1 MSKSLG
7 FGDPSNALM
16 HFAMCKDLLVPMLAR
31 SKPALD
37 SNLTKLLRVVAE
49 CIIFNL
55 ATLSPFS
62 ARAGQ
67 LMLDWGTSF
76 DRLFPVDESAS
87 SPFLGGLQSVYR
99 VMLRANILLHRTT
112 KDRFD
117 PNARIHDARE
127 YLELW
132 HQLDDLESRIPELY
146 HERNLSAESIELYKA
161 KHKLAIL
168 ALRVQLCKI
177 ARPLASPTD
186 SDIRGYVSEAV
197 TTLGGLDVREPGNP
211 ALRWPLTILA
221 CAAHSDEEFALFTA
235 KMQDMQSVVD
245 PANREKLASAQAV
258 ISRHQQT
265 DVGVQSALG
274 ADRNRNCNTAR
285 RIDLLLEPWKLL
297 SHNSPFSWHEC

>member
-1 MSKSLG
+1 
-7 FGDPSNALM
+7 M
-16 HFAMCKDLLVPMLAR
+16 HFAMCKDLLVPLLAR

-37 SNLTKLLRVVAE
+37 SNLTKLLRMVAE
-49 CIIFNL
+49 CIIFNV

-76 DRLFPVDESAS
+76 DRLFPAGESAS

-99 VMLRANILLHRTT
+99 VMLRANVLLHRTRR
-112 KDRFD
+112 DRFD
-117 PNARIHDARE
+117 PGAKACDARE

-132 HQLDDLESRIPELY
+132 RQLDELESRIPRLY
-146 HERNLSAESIELYKA
+146 HERELSTESIELYKK

-168 ALRVQLCKI
+168 ALRIQLRKI
-177 ARPLASPTD
+177 ARPLASPAD
-186 SDIRGYVSEAV
+186 SEIRAYVSEAA
-197 TTLGGLDVREPGNP
+197 TILKSLDVREPGNP

-221 CAAHSDEEFALFTA
+221 CAAYDDEDFALFTA

-245 PANREKLASAQAV
+245 PANREKLSSAQAV
-258 ISRHQQT
+258 MKRHQR
-265 DVGVQSALG
+265 VVSGVQSVWG
-274 ADRNRNCNTAR
+274 NDRNRDLNVAQ

-297 SHNSPFSWHEC
+297 SLDSSFSWH

>member
-1 MSKSLG
+1 
-7 FGDPSNALM
+7 M

-37 SNLTKLLRVVAE
+37 PNLTKLLRVVAE
-49 CIIFNL
+49 CIMFNV

-76 DRLFPVDESAS
+76 DRLFPIDESAS
-87 SPFLGGLQSVYR
+87 SPFLGGLQSIYR
-99 VMLRANILLHRTT
+99 VMLRANVLLHRTLE
-112 KDRFD
+112 DRSD
-117 PNARIHDARE
+117 PGARTSDARE

-132 HQLDDLESRIPELY
+132 LQLSELEGRLPQLY
-146 HERNLSAESIELYKA
+146 RERNLPPEFIELYKG

-168 ALRVQLCKI
+168 ALRIQLCKI
-177 ARPLASPTD
+177 ARPLASPTA

-197 TTLGGLDVREPGNP
+197 TILKSLDIRERGNP

-221 CAAHSDEEFALFTA
+221 CAAHDDGDFALFTA

-245 PANREKLASAQAV
+245 PANREKLSSAQAV
-258 ISRHQQT
+258 MSRHQQT
-265 DVGVQSALG
+265 ATGVQTVLG
-274 ADRNRNCNTAR
+274 TDRNRNCILEQ

-297 SHNSPFSWHEC
+297 SHDSPFSLHWC

>member
-1 MSKSLG
+1 
-7 FGDPSNALM
+7 M
-16 HFAMCKDLLVPMLAR
+16 HFAMCKDLLVPMLAKSR
-31 SKPALD
+31 PALD
-37 SNLTKLLRVVAE
+37 ANLTKLLRVVAE
-49 CIIFNL
+49 CIIFNV

-76 DRLFPVDESAS
+76 DRLFSADESAS
-87 SPFLGGLQSVYR
+87 SPFLGGLQPVYR
-99 VMLRANILLHRTT
+99 VMLRANVLLHRTT
-112 KDRFD
+112 EGRSD
-117 PNARIHDARE
+117 PESRRSDARE

-132 HQLDDLESRIPELY
+132 RQLDELESRVPKLY
-146 HERNLSAESIELYKA
+146 HERSLSAENIELYKA

-186 SDIRGYVSEAV
+186 SDIRGYISEAV
-197 TTLGGLDVREPGNP
+197 TILKDLDVREPGNP

-221 CAAHSDEEFALFTA
+221 CASYEHQDFALFTA

-245 PANREKLASAQAV
+245 PANREKLSSAQAV
-258 ISRHQQT
+258 MSCHQQT
-265 DVGVQSALG
+265 AVGVHPVLG
-274 ADRNRNCNTAR
+274 NDRNSNCHTAA

-297 SHNSPFSWHEC
+297 SLDSSFSWH